1 MVSRDRPASVAV
13 LTARV
18 EAALDV
24 PSLVA
29 PPGETAVSSDEET
42 AAVFGPLLCPAR
54 PSSQ

>member
-1 MVSRDRPASVAV
+1 MVSRDRPSSVAV

-18 EAALDV
+18 EVALDV
-24 PSLVA
+24 PSMVA
-29 PPGETAVSSDEET
+29 PQGETAVSSDEET

>member
-29 PPGETAVSSDEET
+29 PQGETAVSSDEET
-42 AAVFGPLLCPAR
+42 AAVFGPWLCPAR
-54 PSSQ
+54 PSSP